1 LALRRQGGLAAT
13 MRWSV
18 MRLRFVFALLL
29 LLVLVGAGGFAF
41 LAYWDAPPA
50 QNRVEKVIPNERLA
64 R

>member
-1 LALRRQGGLAAT
+1 
-13 MRWSV
+13 

-41 LAYWDAPPA
+41 LAFWDAPPA